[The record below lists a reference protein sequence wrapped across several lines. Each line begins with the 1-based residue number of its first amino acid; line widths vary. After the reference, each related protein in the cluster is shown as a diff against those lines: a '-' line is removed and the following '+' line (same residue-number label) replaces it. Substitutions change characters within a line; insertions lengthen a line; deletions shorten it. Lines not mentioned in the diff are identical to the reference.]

1 MTELLMVTEETEAHV
16 NKNLDTVNETMDN
29 YQQILAQ
36 ANALIPA
43 DWESPSANE
52 FLERLNDLITKYNA
66 RLEEMTE
73 LVDLLENEI
82 SQWFETAET
91 FTYK

>member
-16 NKNLDTVNETMDN
+16 NKNLDTVNQTMDN

-43 DWESPSANE
+43 DWEAPARPSRQ
-52 FLERLNDLITKYNA
+52 ERRDYGNS
-66 RLEEMTE
+66 RWQEEAVA
-73 LVDLLENEI
+73 L
-82 SQWFETAET
+82 
-91 FTYK
+91 